1 MLGNGEMDAIDLLL
15 TRESALKLESPGP
28 SEADLE
34 VMFQSALRAP
44 DHGRLRPWQFV
55 VVPEDKRAAFGDL
68 LAESM
73 ARRRPDAPAEEFARE
88 RAKAMRAPVIV
99 AAAAKLAKGHKIPE
113 VEQLLSAGA
122 AVQNIMLAANARGY
136 GAMWKTGAP
145 AYDAGVKQAFGLD
158 ADNDIV
164 GFLYLGTQ
172 VGGGSPAARPTVKDL
187 VSVWQG

>member
-1 MLGNGEMDAIDLLL
+1 MDALDLLL
-15 TRESALKLESPGP
+15 TRESALKLASPRP
-28 SEADLE
+28 NEADLE
-34 VMFQSALRAP
+34 VLFQSALRAP

-55 VVPEDKRAAFGDL
+55 VIPEEKRAAFGEL

-73 ARRRPDAPAEEFARE
+73 ARRNPAVTTEELARE

-99 AAAAKLAKGHKIPE
+99 VAAAKLAKGHKIPE

-122 AVQNIMLAANARGY
+122 AVQNIMLAAKARGF

-145 AYDAGVKQAFGLD
+145 AYDASVKQALGIAPD
-158 ADNDIV
+158 SEIV

-172 VGGGSPAARPTVKDL
+172 VGGGIQAPRPVPKDH
-187 VSVWQG
+187 VSVWAG

>member
-1 MLGNGEMDAIDLLL
+1 MDALELLVG
-15 TRESALKLESPGP
+15 RESATRLSSPGP
-28 SEADLE
+28 DQEALE
-34 VMFQSALRAP
+34 KMFQSALRAP

-55 VVPEDKRAAFGDL
+55 VVPEDKRAAFGEL

-73 ARRRPDAPAEEFARE
+73 ARRRPDAPAEELARE

-122 AVQNIMLAANARGY
+122 AVQNIMLAAKARGF

-145 AYDAGVKQAFGLD
+145 AYDASVKQALD
-158 ADNDIV
+158 IAPDSEIV

-172 VGGGSPAARPTVKDL
+172 VGGGIQVPRPVPRDH
-187 VSVWQG
+187 VSVWGG